1 MNLALRVDNIIVAI
15 IVSIIFLMNISN
27 RIDKRELQN
36 KVFVIIFTLNTFQLI
51 FETLTCIINKQP
63 FSCLIP
69 ITTILHVFLFIL
81 GPLITYLWYVFSNLW
96 IQKYINYKS
105 QKHIL
110 ILAPL
115 ILNIFLV
122 FLTPFLKL
130 IFYINQFNVYQ
141 RGPLFF
147 VPIAIAYFYLLCG
160 LILVY
165 INRKKI
171 SKIEFLPLLL
181 FGVFPALGGLI
192 QVTHYGFLLLWSTIA
207 FSLIILYLY
216 LQQEMIHI
224 DYLTGAWTREKFY
237 NYLTNRI
244 SQKNSKD
251 FSIAFI
257 DLDDFKKINDT
268 FGHNEGDRA
277 LKDLVYIVKN
287 ILKNEDF
294 IARYGGDEFI
304 LFLNVDNEYEVES
317 IIMRISDAISNY
329 NKHTNVNYE
338 LTFSYGYKLYNFDS
352 DMTANEFIN
361 HVDKLMY
368 QNKNNKKHK
377 NTIYD

>member
-1 MNLALRVDNIIVAI
+1 MNLALRIDNNIVAI

-27 RIDKRELQN
+27 RIDKRERQN
-36 KVFVIIFTLNTFQLI
+36 KAFVTIFTLNTFQLI

-63 FSCLIP
+63 FAWLIP

-81 GPLITYLWYVFSNLW
+81 GPLITYNWYVFASSW
-96 IQKYINYKS
+96 IKKDIDYRS
-105 QKHIL
+105 QKHIFIL
-110 ILAPL
+110 IPL
-115 ILNIFLV
+115 ILNTILV
-122 FLTPFLKL
+122 LLNPFLKL
-130 IFYINQFNVYQ
+130 IFYVNQFNVYQ
-141 RGPLFF
+141 RGSLFF
-147 VPIAIAYFYLLCG
+147 IPVIVSYFYLLCG
-160 LILVY
+160 LMLVY
-165 INRKKI
+165 VNRRKI

-192 QVTHYGFLLLWSTIA
+192 QAIFYGFLLTWSTIA

-216 LQQEMIHI
+216 LQQQMMHI

-237 NYLTNRI
+237 KYLTHRI
-244 SQKNSKD
+244 DQKNSKG
-251 FSIAFI
+251 FSIVFI

-277 LKDLVYIVKN
+277 LKDLAYIIKTV
-287 ILKNEDF
+287 LRNEDF

-304 LFLNVDNEYEVES
+304 LFLNVESQYEVES
-317 IIMRISDAISNY
+317 IIIKISDAIANY
-329 NKHTNVNYE
+329 NQHTNVNYE
-338 LTFSYGYKLYNFDS
+338 LAFSHGYELYNFDS
-352 DMTANEFIN
+352 NMTADEFIN

-377 NTIYD
+377 NMM